1 MRKYIVTILLVCGFL
16 VLEAQTQKSGKFD
29 QKAFDSAVIPVKE
42 ETEFYINPYYEEI
55 NTLEDV
61 IEWISED
68 VWNEQMTKEV
78 GNLYILNIEQVLKVL
93 RKTAPVTYK
102 QYQYIE

>member
-1 MRKYIVTILLVCGFL
+1 MRKYIVTVLLVCGFL
-16 VLEAQTQKSGKFD
+16 VSEAQTQKSGKFD

-61 IEWISED
+61 IEWMSED
-68 VWNEQMTKEV
+68 IWNGQMTREV
-78 GNLYILNIEQVLKVL
+78 GDLYIQNLGRVIIKLKKEKPIRVK
-93 RKTAPVTYK
+93 R
-102 QYQYIE
+102 